1 MNYFVI
7 MGCSSKRYRFEKVA
21 SNRVQRVLS
30 TFELLKNC
38 ANKNNYEY
46 TEADVEKMFSE
57 MAKALRETKSVY
69 LNELNKTNKS
79 GFSF

>member
-1 MNYFVI
+1 MNN
-7 MGCSSKRYRFEKVA
+7 SDKRNRFERVA

-38 ANKNNYEY
+38 ANRNNYEY

-57 MAKALRETKSVY
+57 MSRSLRETKAVY